1 MSVESCV
8 LQGAEAGGF
17 ILIQDTVKCTG
28 RGLLKCF
35 INAALKRG
43 EDVHVLGFESP
54 ETEVCAGL
62 DRSCVQKLH
71 FHKGFPD
78 PLGWTRRSSF
88 TVERFASQH
97 ITQLIKDTQQAKAS
111 VLVVDSL
118 SLVLRHHDPLVFCQ
132 TLQELRKGG
141 VIKTIIGLLHSDLHQ
156 QGIVGIVCYLASTV
170 ISVAPAN
177 NERHSVAKTTRRT
190 KSGKVMQEE
199 EYFSVCK
206 DATLSVQAKPRQPG
220 HVQKERDVSEADPTS
235 NLTFNLRLS
244 EEERKAK
251 EKVALPFVFS
261 QEKKSAL
268 LKPTPGSG
276 RIVYEPDD
284 NDDFDEEDPDDDL
297 DV

>member
-1 MSVESCV
+1 MLLDV
-8 LQGAEAGGF
+8 LQGAEPGGF

-28 RGLLKCF
+28 RGILKCF

-43 EDVHVLGFESP
+43 EDVHVLGFEAS

-78 PLGWTRRSSF
+78 PLGWMCRSSF
-88 TVERFASQH
+88 TVDQLTSQH
-97 ITQLIKDTQQAKAS
+97 ITKLIKDSQHAKAP
-111 VLVVDSL
+111 VLVIDSL
-118 SLVLRHHDPLVFCQ
+118 SLVLRHHDPVVISQ
-132 TLQELRKGG
+132 RLQVLRKGG
-141 VIKTIIGLLHSDLHQ
+141 DIKTIISLLHSDLHLH
-156 QGIVGIVCYLASTV
+156 GVVGIVSQLASTV

-177 NERHSVAKTTRRT
+177 NEHHAVATTTRRS

-199 EYFSVCK
+199 EYFNVSE
-206 DATLSVQAKPRQPG
+206 DMTLSVQAKLRQHG
-220 HVQKERDVSEADPTS
+220 HVQKEQKVAEADPAS

-251 EKVALPFVFS
+251 EKLALPFVFS
-261 QEKKSAL
+261 KEKKSAL
-268 LKPTPGSG
+268 LRPTPGSG
-276 RIVYEPDD
+276 RIMYEPDA

>member
-1 MSVESCV
+1 MLLDV

-17 ILIQDTVKCTG
+17 TLIQDTVKCTG
-28 RGLLKCF
+28 RGLLRCF

-43 EDVHVLGFESP
+43 EDVHVLGFERP

-62 DRSCVQKLH
+62 DRSCVNKLH

-88 TVERFASQH
+88 A
-97 ITQLIKDTQQAKAS
+97 DTQFTSQDITRLIEDTRRAKAS
-111 VLVVDSL
+111 VLVVDSF
-118 SLVLRHHDPLVFCQ
+118 SFVLRHRDPLVFCQ

-141 VIKTIIGLLHSDLHQ
+141 DVKSIIGLLHSDLHQ
-156 QGIVGIVCYLASTV
+156 QGIVGTVCYLATTV
-170 ISVAPAN
+170 ISVAPAH
-177 NERHSVAKTTRRT
+177 NEHQSVAKTTRRT

-199 EYFSVCK
+199 EYFSVSE
-206 DATLSVQAKPRQPG
+206 DASLSVRAKPRQPG
-220 HVQKERDVSEADPTS
+220 HAQKEPDVSEADPTS

-244 EEERKAK
+244 EEEKKAK

-261 QEKKSAL
+261 QEKKSSL
-268 LKPTPGSG
+268 LKPFPGSG
-276 RIVYEPDD
+276 RIMYEPDA

>member
-1 MSVESCV
+1 MLLDV

-17 ILIQDTVKCTG
+17 ILIQDTAKCTG

-62 DRSCVQKLH
+62 DRSCVQKLN

-78 PLGWTRRSSF
+78 PLGWTCRSSF
-88 TVERFASQH
+88 TVERFATQH

-118 SLVLRHHDPLVFCQ
+118 SLVLRHHDTLVFCQ

-156 QGIVGIVCYLASTV
+156 QGVVGIVCYLASTV
-170 ISVAPAN
+170 ISVTTAN
-177 NERHSVAKTTRRT
+177 DERHSVAKTTRRT

-199 EYFSVCK
+199 EYFSVSE

-220 HVQKERDVSEADPTS
+220 HVQKGQDVSEADPAS

-268 LKPTPGSG
+268 LRPTPGSG
-276 RIVYEPDD
+276 RITYEPDA

>member
-1 MSVESCV
+1 MLLDV
-8 LQGAEAGGF
+8 LQGTEAGGGF
-17 ILIQDTVKCTG
+17 ILIQDTVKCSG
-28 RGLLKCF
+28 RGFLKCF

-62 DRSCVQKLH
+62 DHSCVQKLH

-78 PLGWTRRSSF
+78 PLGWTSRSSF
-88 TVERFASQH
+88 TVDQFTSQH
-97 ITQLIKDTQQAKAS
+97 ITQLIKDTQRAKAS

-118 SLVLRHHDPLVFCQ
+118 SLVLRHHDPVVICR

-156 QGIVGIVCYLASTV
+156 QGVLGTVCHLASTL
-170 ISVAPAN
+170 ISVAPTN
-177 NERHSVAKTTRRT
+177 IERHAMAKTTRRT

-199 EYFSVCK
+199 ECFSVSE
-206 DATLSVQAKPRQPG
+206 DAALSVQAKPRQPG
-220 HVQKERDVSEADPTS
+220 QVQKEPDVSEADPTS

-251 EKVALPFVFS
+251 GKVALPFVFS

-268 LKPTPGSG
+268 LSPTPGSG
-276 RIVYEPDD
+276 RIMYEPDA